1 MLGSFPMLSS
11 TAFAVLISWT
21 LFQFFYLSTCHMISF
36 NSPSCTTICLFSTL
50 AMIPGVT
57 AGSGQTPFP
66 NIKFHVFS
74 DFITSNFSSQ
84 VSLATVLLVLFSMLE
99 NPELLNLHARMKH
112 PEQQGEHK
120 VHASSWL
127 TKFAYAFQQRL
138 GDNIQDLFSEQLF
151 PHTPIQRDLAI
162 KLDSLAELLRL
173 TPYRNGRLKSKL
185 GSISRKG
192 IEPIHMIC
200 PITMTCTTST
210 CRPRHLEQITKTA
223 NIPVVTLLKGTSCFE
238 NAYVLTGKC
247 QHCKTLYVADHES
260 YLLPNSRQRQEVYL
274 NNASYIKI
282 GQQLWVDRVFSK
294 AVINATY
301 SFHASASAFTQF
313 WNDSYALEH
322 VHGVLYRPPQ
332 TPIGLLQT
340 L

>member
-127 TKFAYAFQQRL
+127 TKFAYAFQQWL

-151 PHTPIQRDLAI
+151 LHTPIQ
-162 KLDSLAELLRL
+162 
-173 TPYRNGRLKSKL
+173 
-185 GSISRKG
+185 
-192 IEPIHMIC
+192 
-200 PITMTCTTST
+200 
-210 CRPRHLEQITKTA
+210 
-223 NIPVVTLLKGTSCFE
+223 
-238 NAYVLTGKC
+238 
-247 QHCKTLYVADHES
+247 
-260 YLLPNSRQRQEVYL
+260 
-274 NNASYIKI
+274 
-282 GQQLWVDRVFSK
+282 
-294 AVINATY
+294 
-301 SFHASASAFTQF
+301 
-313 WNDSYALEH
+313 
-322 VHGVLYRPPQ
+322 
-332 TPIGLLQT
+332 
-340 L
+340 